1 MDLYFKDDKMPVI
14 LISAFLQ
21 IGAMI
26 STILSAEL
34 FIHGGWVLVGL
45 VVACFNFLPLMLL
58 PFVRK
63 VHKKGKRNPGKGVER
78 ELLAMNSMDSYTVS
92 DSSFQKL
99 TSNSR
104 RISFFVPD
112 LMVFLNNLVCDLIAY
127 VLPAR
132 LVFYCN
138 IPLTTAVPLFQTLNL
153 ASLFTALAF
162 SFLASKNKKFDVLG
176 YMTAANFLFYLGTI
190 VAFAST
196 TSFLQF
202 LVFPY
207 QLLIGLVLSGIGVAG
222 HLNLVIMSKF
232 AFYEKW
238 DMRNCGLGKRSTMI
252 NNVAL
257 SLSATVGTAI
267 SGFTLSGESE
277 VPTLVAL
284 TTVGVCLTVGLVLCK
299 LVK

>member
-104 RISFFVPD
+104 R
-112 LMVFLNNLVCDLIAY
+112 MH
-127 VLPAR
+127 
-132 LVFYCN
+132 
-138 IPLTTAVPLFQTLNL
+138 AV
-153 ASLFTALAF
+153 
-162 SFLASKNKKFDVLG
+162 
-176 YMTAANFLFYLGTI
+176 
-190 VAFAST
+190 
-196 TSFLQF
+196 
-202 LVFPY
+202 
-207 QLLIGLVLSGIGVAG
+207 
-222 HLNLVIMSKF
+222 
-232 AFYEKW
+232 
-238 DMRNCGLGKRSTMI
+238 
-252 NNVAL
+252 
-257 SLSATVGTAI
+257 
-267 SGFTLSGESE
+267 
-277 VPTLVAL
+277 
-284 TTVGVCLTVGLVLCK
+284 
-299 LVK
+299 